1 MKSFIDNNYR
11 IFLFSICIILILTY
25 PMPYY
30 ISSDGGIN
38 DLSDRF
44 TVENGYK
51 SKGSFNLS
59 YVLQLSANVSTF
71 TISKFMPSWEVE
83 KASEYQFNS
92 KESVVDVNNRSRL
105 MLDMANQNST
115 ILAYTKAG
123 KYVNI
128 KGKKYF
134 IAYITNEKVNNLKV
148 GDELLSVN
156 KKENLNITEIREI
169 IANSDEL
176 TITAKRDNKQI
187 EETIKIETNE
197 EGKKSLGIAFFE
209 LLDYEVEPKITFNFE
224 LNESGSSAGL
234 MTTLAIYDALTPED
248 LTHGLKI
255 AGTGTIDSE
264 GNVGEIAGV
273 NFKIAGAEYGKAD
286 IFLVPSGENYEE
298 AVRIKKERNYKI
310 KIVEINTF
318 DEAIDYLN
326 SLQ

>member
-248 LTHGLKI
+248 LTHGIKI

>member
-1 MKSFIDNNYR
+1 
-11 IFLFSICIILILTY
+11 
-25 PMPYY
+25 MPYY

-248 LTHGLKI
+248 LTHGIKI